1 VWQATFA
8 KLKKQ
13 GFMIVAVAEDS
24 GGAERA
30 RPWIE
35 AAHAEYLCLIDTEHR
50 VSDLY
55 GLVNVPQAVWID
67 ERGLIVR
74 PPENPGWTDEWRHN
88 AAALAQMPPEE
99 RKTRGRLMTPEQ
111 TAARDAGRLAYMAAL
126 EDWVQSGRHELAH
139 DAARRALPPHTAE
152 IALAQA
158 HFRLGVW
165 LRRNG
170 RDAEGDRHL
179 AQASRLHPESWTI
192 WRQGAELAQA
202 GGASGTEFLKRMA
215 ALGDK
220 AYYPAPGLPGFGAQ
234 GGEKNPGGGQ

>member
-1 VWQATFA
+1 
-8 KLKKQ
+8 
-13 GFMIVAVAEDS
+13 MIVAVAEDS

-35 AAHAEYLCLIDTEHR
+35 ASHAEYLCLVDAEHR
-50 VSDLY
+50 ISDLY

-74 PPENPGWTDEWRHN
+74 PPENPGWTDDWRHN
-88 AAALAQMPPEE
+88 AGALAEMSAEE

-111 TAARDAGRLAYMAAL
+111 AAARDAGRLAYMDAL
-126 EDWVQSGRHELAH
+126 EDWVHTGRHELAR
-139 DAARRALPPHTAE
+139 DAARRALPALTPE
-152 IALAQA
+152 IAQAQA

-165 LRRNG
+165 LRCHG
-170 RDAEGDRHL
+170 RAAEGDRHL
-179 AQASRLHPESWTI
+179 AEAHRQHPESWTI
-192 WRQGAELAQA
+192 WRQSAELAQA

-220 AYYPAPGLPGFGAQ
+220 PYYPAPGLPGFGAQ
-234 GGEKNPGGGQ
+234 GGEENPGSGR